1 MHCTDGRRE
10 ECTSTLDVSFGC
22 GLGERDPIH
31 GVDGLRVVLPKMHDL
46 TFRDIKLHA
55 PELRPLHQVIQALL
69 EGVDVLLVA
78 DLVAGLRIF
87 GKFVENCNQ

>member
-1 MHCTDGRRE
+1 MHFD
-10 ECTSTLDVSFGC
+10 SDVSFSC

-31 GVDGLRVVLPKMHDL
+31 GVDGLGVVLPHMHDL
-46 TFRDIKLHA
+46 AFRNIELHA

-78 DLVAGLRIF
+78 GLVAELRVIC
-87 GKFVENCNQ
+87 KFIENCYQ